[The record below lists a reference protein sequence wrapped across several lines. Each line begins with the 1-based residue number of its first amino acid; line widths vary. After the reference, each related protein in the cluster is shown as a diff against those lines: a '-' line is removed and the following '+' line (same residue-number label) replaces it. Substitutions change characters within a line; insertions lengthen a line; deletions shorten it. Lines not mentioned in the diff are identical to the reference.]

1 MPHHGQHRAP
11 HSHLTAPSFPA
22 PRGAHGWHP
31 PPALVPSG
39 QGTWAQLRPPSAA
52 CRASSS
58 SCLEKNNF
66 RQGGEGKGDK
76 RRRRGWRETL
86 LGCRHA
92 PLGIHHRLGPPLPRH
107 TQALSLARL
116 TAGPSPARQLRHTK
130 SRSEQWSRAAQPS
143 QLPPPAPST
152 PEGSAGRRAHRW
164 VFRDPP
170 CRCRDTR
177 QPQPHRTALPL
188 RNALPAAGSPS
199 PDPHPR
205 GLGCV
210 LPCGSTEPCP
220 AVPTVER
227 GRRPSLPSWG
237 RQLLQGPPRHAGVG
251 ALRGCAR
258 TSETLLPPSS
268 SASPLTLLL
277 EESQKRGE
285 VPAHENH
292 HGGQEEGLLPA
303 GRGSAAAYRAGGR
316 MPRPQLFLPTLVRA
330 AGPAAGRP
338 AGGCSPGGAAA
349 RGEAGAGGGMRGGRR
364 GQPGCSQRAP
374 GAGRRRAGPLLW
386 PPAPPGPPPPPAR
399 SVRGRTLPG
408 MGLSA
413 ENSPQI
419 LVLGGESPR
428 IIHISQDWSPPDTA
442 ALQTGVLAFTALWLT
457 GRSWEAFPP
466 QASTFGTCCS
476 RAGRA
481 GAPTSP
487 L

>member
-66 RQGGEGKGDK
+66 RQGGEGKGDN

-107 TQALSLARL
+107 TQALSPARL

-237 RQLLQGPPRHAGVG
+237 RQLLQGPRGTRGSGRSGVVQGQAKRFSLPPPPHLHSPFFLKKARSEERFLPMKTTMVARRRVCSPREG
-251 ALRGCAR
+251 APPPPIAPGGGCRDRSSFSPRSSVPQDRLQDARREDARPAERLRGERPEPGGDAR
-258 TSETLLPPSS
+258 
-268 SASPLTLLL
+268 
-277 EESQKRGE
+277 R
-285 VPAHENH
+285 
-292 HGGQEEGLLPA
+292 QEGTARLLPA
-303 GRGSAAAYRAGGR
+303 RSRCWEEESRAPPLASRSPRPSPPSCTKRAG
-316 MPRPQLFLPTLVRA
+316 TH
-330 AGPAAGRP
+330 PAWH
-338 AGGCSPGGAAA
+338 GAECREFPPNSCA
-349 RGEAGAGGGMRGGRR
+349 RGGIPPHHPHQSGLVPTGHSSPAN
-364 GQPGCSQRAP
+364 
-374 GAGRRRAGPLLW
+374 RRAGLHSTVVNW
-386 PPAPPGPPPPPAR
+386 
-399 SVRGRTLPG
+399 
-408 MGLSA
+408 
-413 ENSPQI
+413 EE
-419 LVLGGESPR
+419 LGG
-428 IIHISQDWSPPDTA
+428 ISPPSINLWDL
-442 ALQTGVLAFTALWLT
+442 LQQ
-457 GRSWEAFPP
+457 GR
-466 QASTFGTCCS
+466 
-476 RAGRA
+476 
-481 GAPTSP
+481 
-487 L
+487 